1 MNFTDDH
8 PRPSPRFQ
16 TTHWSV
22 VLMAGKGMEGNS
34 RQAFEELVAIYWY
47 PLYAFTRRQG
57 YNDHDAMD
65 LTQGFLLHLVSSE
78 ALSTVASEKG
88 RFRSFLLAAMKNFM
102 ANQRRSEETI
112 RRGGAVSIV
121 SLSTYRFD
129 ERYDHEPAHYCTP
142 ELEFQRT
149 WADALLKRVF
159 ERLADAYRQADK
171 EALYKLLEPHL
182 KQSADAVPRADV
194 SRELN
199 MSAAAVSMSLYRLRI
214 RFSQILREEVAA
226 TVSDPTEVEDEL
238 QSLMRIIS
246 QTD

>member
-1 MNFTDDH
+1 MNFTDDN

-22 VLMAGKGMEGNS
+22 VLKAGKVMEGDS
-34 RQAFEELVAIYWY
+34 RQALEELVAIYWY

-57 YNDHDAMD
+57 HNDHDAMD

-88 RFRSFLLAAMKNFM
+88 RFRSFLLAAIKNFM

-112 RRGGAVSIV
+112 RRGGKLSIF

-129 ERYDHEPAHYCTP
+129 DRYDHEPAHYSTP
-142 ELEFQRT
+142 ELQFQRN
-149 WADALLKRVF
+149 WADALLQRAF

-171 EALYKLLEPHL
+171 EVIYKLLEPHL
-182 KQSADAVPRADV
+182 KHSADAMPRDEV
-194 SRELN
+194 GRKLN
-199 MSAAAVSMSLYRLRI
+199 MTAAAVSMSLYRLRI

-226 TVSDPTEVEDEL
+226 TVNDPSEVEDEL
-238 QSLMRIIS
+238 QSLMRIVS
-246 QTD
+246 QTV